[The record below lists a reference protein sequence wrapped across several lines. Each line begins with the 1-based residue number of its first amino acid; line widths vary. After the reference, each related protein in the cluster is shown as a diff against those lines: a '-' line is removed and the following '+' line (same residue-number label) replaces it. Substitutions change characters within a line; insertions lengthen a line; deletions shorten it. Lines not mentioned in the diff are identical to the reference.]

1 MLANLAN
8 LAILANVTKCAA
20 FLTNF
25 FRGVFG
31 RARRY
36 RDWLCCVALRFVV
49 CFVLRCFVI

>member
-49 CFVLRCFVI
+49 CFVLRCFVM